1 MDKEDVSD
9 EQSNCDQRLDNCYA
23 EKRYGANKECV
34 SVFRLFVNLA
44 VNSPVN

>member
-9 EQSNCDQRLDNCYA
+9 EQSNYDQRLDNCYA
-23 EKRYGANKECV
+23 EKRYGANIELI
-34 SVFRLFVNLA
+34 SVFGLFVNLA